1 MIPISHRNGEV
12 SEKAG
17 SGCPGDEFLG
27 LVKGWLGAGGT
38 LWEKNRARRARLGQ
52 TDVYLQPPEGYKTNS
67 GFHSITIQPSAS
79 DGLFCHKTSTERT
92 SKQRSWNPTGQI
104 RSVRARGGVWQF
116 LARRIDCGTL
126 RPAGNRK
133 DLKSGLSQEIKEAEL
148 GNAAAD
154 FKNGVTGRLDRGELG
169 NGSGK
174 VISHQII
181 LPLSKLDF
189 LAVQEDL

>member
-67 GFHSITIQPSAS
+67 GLTPFRYPA
-79 DGLFCHKTSTERT
+79 
-92 SKQRSWNPTGQI
+92 QI
-104 RSVRARGGVWQF
+104 R
-116 LARRIDCGTL
+116 LARAATMAVTSGFV
-126 RPAGNRK
+126 RPA
-133 DLKSGLSQEIKEAEL
+133 
-148 GNAAAD
+148 
-154 FKNGVTGRLDRGELG
+154 
-169 NGSGK
+169 
-174 VISHQII
+174 
-181 LPLSKLDF
+181 P
-189 LAVQEDL
+189 

>member
-67 GFHSITIQPSAS
+67 G
-79 DGLFCHKTSTERT
+79 GELKKC
-92 SKQRSWNPTGQI
+92 
-104 RSVRARGGVWQF
+104 RSVTQPIG
-116 LARRIDCGTL
+116 
-126 RPAGNRK
+126 
-133 DLKSGLSQEIKEAEL
+133 
-148 GNAAAD
+148 
-154 FKNGVTGRLDRGELG
+154 
-169 NGSGK
+169 
-174 VISHQII
+174 
-181 LPLSKLDF
+181 
-189 LAVQEDL
+189 